1 MCTLIRTHFYHPL
14 FQVEKLAQG
23 FLTLGLQPGDRI
35 GVLGPNSLS
44 WVLTQL
50 AAAYAGIILVS
61 NHFVLICFINL
72 LG

>member
-1 MCTLIRTHFYHPL
+1 MTLLSPSL
-14 FQVEKLAQG
+14 GQVEKLAQG
-23 FLTLGLQPGDRI
+23 FLALGLKPGDRI
-35 GVLGPNSLS
+35 GVMGPNSLC

-61 NHFVLICFINL
+61 RHFVLITFSKI